1 MSALFLSIATSGL
14 PGATKSVWV
23 PRMCAALCD
32 DAGNVT
38 DSFAANIRAD
48 GRHIE
53 AAASRIHGI
62 TTAQASRTGVDEVA
76 ALMMVCG
83 LRASGKRSQDRPGLI
98 SCART
103 LVAWQAE
110 FVCGVITGLFAK
122 HGEPSSAWLRP
133 GLTTVSLQDVATP
146 WCKLPPG
153 EDDSGQYR
161 RPTRDDAAAI
171 LRGDAPSA
179 RPLPHTVDSNLH
191 LEMRL
196 HAALKDRGAF
206 ERESAA

>member
-1 MSALFLSIATSGL
+1 MSVLHLSIATSGL
-14 PGATKSVWV
+14 PGASKSVWV
-23 PRMCAALCD
+23 PRMCALLVD
-32 DAGNVT
+32 DAGNVA

-53 AAASRIHGI
+53 NQASVRHGI

-83 LRASGKRSQDRPGLI
+83 LRASGKRTQDRPGLI

-110 FVCGVITGLFAK
+110 FVCGVITGLFSK

-133 GLTTVSLQDVATP
+133 GLSVVGLQDVATP

-161 RPTRDDAAAI
+161 CPTRDEAAAI
-171 LRGDAPSA
+171 LIGDAYSA

-191 LEMRL
+191 IER
-196 HAALKDRGAF
+196 ALWLALRGRGAF
-206 ERESAA
+206 EAEAA